1 MLKIGLNTYRP
12 TLKCF
17 VSRIKPTESID
28 DETIKNEAI
37 DFLSQKNR
45 LRSFHQ
51 TLRHEILFALAPQTF
66 ESSIIQRAEL
76 RETARL
82 LTKKG
87 FLHDQG
93 LNQLGTIQEFCKII
107 KQNVFFEYEFSKLED
122 FCDKG

>member
-1 MLKIGLNTYRP
+1 MSHSTY
-12 TLKCF
+12 K
-17 VSRIKPTESID
+17 KDSIQND
-28 DETIKNEAI
+28 DIRKVAK
-37 DFLSQKNR
+37 DFLSRKNNYQN
-45 LRSFHQ
+45 LRNFHH